1 MCGIA
6 GIFDFQSRPV
16 DNNTVL
22 SMTDSLAH
30 RGPDGQGV
38 YLDGFVGLGHR
49 RLSIF
54 DLSSAGAQPMISPDG
69 NYVITFNGEIYNHLE
84 LRKKYFSTTNHIKWK
99 GYSDTETLINLI
111 ENIGLEETLSQVN
124 GMFAFGIFD
133 LKKNKLIICRDKLGE
148 KPLYY
153 GIKNSFFAFGS
164 ELKIFKLGG

>member
-22 SMTDSLAH
+22 SMIDSLAH

-69 NYVITFNGEIYNHLE
+69 NYVITFNGEVYNWPE
-84 LRKKYFSTTNHIKWK
+84 IRKNLSNKNWRSQTD
-99 GYSDTETLINLI
+99 SETILHAYI
-111 ENIGLEETLSQVN
+111 EHGKSCLKLFN
-124 GMFAFGIFD
+124 GMFAFAIWDKQNQSMFLARDRIGI
-133 LKKNKLIICRDKLGE
+133 

-153 GIKNSFFAFGS
+153 SFNSNRFYFASEIKALSPLS
-164 ELKIFKLGG
+164 PQI